1 MGEERLGMELSIRR
15 SWGNKQD
22 AVVPAHIQEC
32 QIVLVWTGTVGQ
44 SVPLFPLFALPKST
58 FLSLSPHT
66 I

>member
-1 MGEERLGMELSIRR
+1 VGEERLGMELSIRR

-44 SVPLFPLFALPKST
+44 SVPLFPLF
-58 FLSLSPHT
+58 HV
-66 I
+66 